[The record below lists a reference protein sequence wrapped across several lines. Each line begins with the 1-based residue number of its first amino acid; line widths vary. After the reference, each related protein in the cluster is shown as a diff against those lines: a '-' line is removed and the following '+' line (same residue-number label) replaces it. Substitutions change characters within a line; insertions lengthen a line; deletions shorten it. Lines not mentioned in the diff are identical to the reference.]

1 MTISLTVRHFAAG
14 ACAWLCTSTG
24 VLADDVLA
32 PPDVQ
37 NARPLRPGIARWA
50 EDYRFL
56 KDPAKRTDPLDAL
69 RYVPLGDGNWAS
81 FGGELR
87 YRADSHQQ
95 PFFGLRGKDSNSYLQ
110 QRVQAYADVHLFDDQ
125 LRLFAQLQDTRS
137 WRKAFY
143 SPNDQSGTEFQQLF
157 VDWKLPLTNGYSFT
171 TRLGRQELVYGN
183 QVLISDRDA
192 PNLRFNLDGVKLML
206 KTPGGYKVDAFALRP
221 VAYGLKS
228 FDDESSDDVV
238 FAGLY
243 STFNFSKPWN
253 FDFYALD
260 LETRNRSLA
269 GVTADEVRYTTGIRV
284 FGKANGWDWSWDIAG
299 QSGHLGDATIR
310 AWAVAGSSGYT
321 FDAPWQPRLGL
332 RTDMASGDGQR
343 GDKRIGTFDPLYGK
357 NGYYGEAGITTLAN
371 LVAVGPQLAFSPVP
385 ALRIEPAIFAVWKQ
399 NTHDGVYFTGMGLA
413 PGSTDT
419 DSRRLGTIYKT
430 YVRWLATRNLTV
442 DLDWEYFEVAGGLR
456 EAGGKSQ
463 HFISLRPTL
472 RF

>member
-1 MTISLTVRHFAAG
+1 MNTTITVRTFAAS
-14 ACAWLCTSTG
+14 ACAWLFTTCAY
-24 VLADDVLA
+24 ADDVLA

-56 KDPAKRTDPLDAL
+56 KDPSKRTDPLDAL
-69 RYVPLGDGNWAS
+69 RYVPFGDGNWAT
-81 FGGELR
+81 FGGEMR

-110 QRVQAYADVHLFDDQ
+110 QRLQAYADVHLFDDQ
-125 LRLFAQLQDTRS
+125 LRVFAQLQETRS

-157 VDWKLPLTNGYSFT
+157 VDWNLPLADGYKLT

-192 PNLRFNLDGVKLML
+192 PNLRFNLDGAKVML
-206 KTPGGYKVDAFALRP
+206 KTPSGYKIDAFALRP

-228 FDDESSDDVV
+228 FDDESSDTQV

-253 FDFYALD
+253 IDLYGLD
-260 LETRNRSLA
+260 LETKDRSLA
-269 GVTADEVRYTTGIRV
+269 GVTGDEVRYTAGTRI
-284 FGKANGWDWSWDIAG
+284 FGKAGGLDWSWDLAG
-299 QSGHLGDATIR
+299 QFGHLGDANIR
-310 AWAVAGSSGYT
+310 AWAMAGSSGYT

-332 RTDMASGDGQR
+332 RTDIASGDSRR
-343 GDKRIGTFDPLYGK
+343 GDNHVGTFDPLFGK
-357 NGYYGEAGITTLAN
+357 NGYYGEAGITTLSN
-371 LVAVGPQLAFSPVP
+371 LIVVGPQFAFSPTP
-385 ALRIEPAIFAVWKQ
+385 ALRIEPAIYSVWKQ
-399 NTHDGVYFTGMGLA
+399 QAEDGVYYTGMALA
-413 PGSTDT
+413 AGSTNT
-419 DSRRLGTIYKT
+419 DSRHLGTIYKT
-430 YVRWLATRNLTV
+430 YVRWLASRNLTV
-442 DLDWEYFEVAGGLR
+442 DLDWEYFDVSGAVR
-456 EAGGKSQ
+456 EAGGKSV
-463 HFISLRPTL
+463 HFVSLRPTL